1 MSVALISCFLFPF
14 IGLWI
19 LHLRYRSSQTTI
31 DSIPGPRS
39 ESWIYGNIRELLLSK
54 EYGEHEFRWLDT
66 YGPVYSI
73 KACFGESRL
82 MVAAPLTAKYIL
94 NSPIF
99 VHGAAHQKAANFSFG
114 FGNVFLAQG
123 EHHRYLRNIM
133 NPGLSAKSVRAMLP
147 ALQQVGRKL
156 ADQWD
161 AHGFPGTTVDISR
174 TLHDAIID
182 AIGDA
187 ILEHPFNGL
196 EGKSKLS
203 EVQWTLMNT
212 LSEVTES
219 TKLGDAILPY
229 VPETVFRLAM
239 RLPLQTMRQIGEF
252 TRVTDEL
259 SHELVQERRDG
270 SGEDQ
275 HGRGFIDP
283 FLRGQTAH
291 KGVPDEEIPV
301 HIRTI
306 LIAGVDTAGCA
317 LSFVLYKLAQMP
329 DYQQALREEIQLAT
343 SMGGDCGPAYEKMS
357 LLNAMINE
365 VFRFYPPL
373 PLSERMA
380 ATDCV
385 LPLSQPITTT
395 TGVQITEIPVRKG
408 QVLFVSTGAYHRLPS
423 IWGADAGEFKPS
435 RWLEGVPCKGS
446 ALGPHASLL
455 SFSAGPG
462 VCVGWRFAILEMQV
476 IVTELVRRFILSL
489 PKDDSVRARIAVTL
503 QAMTEDGV
511 RQLPIHIESVV

>member
-1 MSVALISCFLFPF
+1 MSVTVISCFLFPF

-19 LHLRYRSSQTTI
+19 LHLRSRSSQTTI
-31 DSIPGPRS
+31 ASIPGPKS

-66 YGPVYSI
+66 YGP
-73 KACFGESRL
+73 ESRL
-82 MVAAPLTAKYIL
+82 MVADPLTAKYIL

-133 NPGLSAKSVRAMLP
+133 NPGLSAISVRAMLP

-156 ADQWD
+156 ADKWD
-161 AHGFPGTTVDISR
+161 ANGFPGTTVDISR

-203 EVQWTLMNT
+203 EVQRTLMNS

-219 TKLGDAILPY
+219 TKLGDAILQY

-239 RLPLQTMRQIGEF
+239 RLPLPTMRQIQEY

-259 SHELVQERRDG
+259 SRELVQERRDG
-270 SGEDQ
+270 GVEGQ

-283 FLRGQTAH
+283 FLKGQRAH

-306 LIAGVDTAGCA
+306 LIAGVDTAGGA
-317 LSFVLYKLAQMP
+317 LGFVLWKLAQMP

-343 SMGGDCGPAYEKMS
+343 SMGGDSGPAYEKMS

-365 VFRFYPPL
+365 VLRFYPPL

-385 LPLSQPITTT
+385 LPLSQPILTT

-408 QVLFVSTGAYHRLPS
+408 QVFFVSMGAYHRLPS

-435 RWLEGVPCKGS
+435 RWLEGEPCKGS
-446 ALGPHASLL
+446 ALGPYASLL

-476 IVTELVRRFILSL
+476 IVTELVQRFILSL
-489 PKDDSVRARIAVTL
+489 PKDDSVRARISVTL
-503 QAMTEDGV
+503 EAKTEDGV